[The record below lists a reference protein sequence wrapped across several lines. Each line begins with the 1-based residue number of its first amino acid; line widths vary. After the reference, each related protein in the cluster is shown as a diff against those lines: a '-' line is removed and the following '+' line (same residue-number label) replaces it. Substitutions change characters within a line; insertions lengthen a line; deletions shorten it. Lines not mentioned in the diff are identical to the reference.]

1 VVSIAVLFEST
12 TGLVRVG
19 VLGLRTIAGVTKIIV
34 DAVEIR
40 DVGLADKLATLVD
53 GFQDVIVI
61 DPVPKLVDVIPTCT
75 STVPAVVTL
84 SVDGFELPAE
94 GVAVVPVTVIEPV
107 VIAGDAREV
116 CTAPTAAAEAP
127 EAAEGAEY
135 TLLFVV
141 IVIGFTEPGE
151 NPEKVA
157 EYGVDV

>member
-1 VVSIAVLFEST
+1 MF
-12 TGLVRVG
+12 
-19 VLGLRTIAGVTKIIV
+19 GLRTAPLVNKIIV
-34 DAVEIR
+34 VAEEIAFIG
-40 DVGLADKLATLVD
+40 VPDKVATLVV
-53 GFQDVIVI
+53 GFQVLIVA
-61 DPVPKLVDVIPTCT
+61 VPLAVSKLVDVMPTCIL
-75 STVPAVVTL
+75 SVPAVVTV
-84 SVDGFELPAE
+84 SVVPK
-94 GVAVVPVTVIEPV
+94 VVPVTVVRPV

-116 CTAPTAAAEAP
+116 CTAPTVAAEAP